1 MAFSIEDL
9 QKYSKDQLEQATG
22 AATTL
27 TKGVQEIAAEAAD
40 YSKKALEESTA
51 MVEKLFGAKTLDT
64 AIQIQ
69 SDFAKSSYE
78 VFVARATKFGEL
90 YQNLAKEVYKPVEA
104 AFAKMS
110 PVAK

>member
-1 MAFSIEDL
+1 MAYSMEDL
-9 QKYSKDQLEQATG
+9 QKFSKDQFEQATS

-27 TKGVQEIAAEAAD
+27 TKGIQEIAAEAAD
-40 YSKKALEESTA
+40 YSKKALEESTVA
-51 MVEKLFGAKTLDT
+51 VEKLFGAKTLDS

-69 SDFAKSSYE
+69 SEYAKASYE
-78 VFVARATKFGEL
+78 GFVARATKFGEM

-104 AFAKMS
+104 AFAKMA

>member
-51 MVEKLFGAKTLDT
+51 MVEKLFGT

-78 VFVARATKFGEL
+78 GFVARATKFGEL